1 MRLESSLDTALTRIP
16 ENPSDD
22 EDEEYLS
29 NPLTHT
35 ISEPKGTVVDRKA
48 GVVSGLNGRRLTT
61 GSHIANPG
69 MNGFPEYA
77 PLLSEDGQS
86 EFGVSGAQVQN
97 GEPMQ
102 GDGSVVPANGIHS
115 NEESAAEL
123 VASVLRIMREKEA
136 PLHRPLRHDRA
147 RIKNHQPNEVLAAK
161 FQRHVNDELERHN
174 RLSSTFTTKK
184 WLRISTWWLLK
195 VPIHSV
201 PSSVRAALI

>member
-1 MRLESSLDTALTRIP
+1 MTRIP

-69 MNGFPEYA
+69 MNGFPENA
-77 PLLSEDGQS
+77 RLSSEGGQS
-86 EFGVSGAQVQN
+86 EVGVSDPQVQN

-102 GDGSVVPANGIHS
+102 GDGSVVPASGIHS

-123 VASVLRIMREKEA
+123 VASVLRIMREKET
-136 PLHRPLRHDRA
+136 LHRPLRHDRA
-147 RIKNHQPNEVLAAK
+147 RIKSHQPNEVLAAK
-161 FQRHVNDELERHN
+161 FQRHVNDELELHN
-174 RLSSTFTTKK
+174 RLSTFPTKK

>member
-22 EDEEYLS
+22 ENEEYLL
-29 NPLTHT
+29 NPLIHT
-35 ISEPKGTVVDRKA
+35 ISEPKGTVADRKA

-69 MNGFPEYA
+69 MNGFPENA

-97 GEPMQ
+97 VEPMQ

-123 VASVLRIMREKEA
+123 VASVLRIMREKET
-136 PLHRPLRHDRA
+136 LHRPLRHDRA

-161 FQRHVNDELERHN
+161 FERLLNDELERHN
-174 RLSSTFTTKK
+174 RLSTFTTKK